1 VAKPPLA
8 PYNRESPEGSCGRL
22 SFSRSPMRLAAQEA
36 PADEHLDEYSSGLN
50 NIMKT
55 MEHVQKN
62 AIENTARA

>member
-1 VAKPPLA
+1 
-8 PYNRESPEGSCGRL
+8 
-22 SFSRSPMRLAAQEA
+22 MRLAAQEA